1 MTVWEII
8 QQFTH
13 MDFTLIVLDV
23 ATDYEYYSGPA
34 EDVDTDPAGGFLVAA
49 MEPPLRANEVI
60 LYVDVESYEDSAAE
74 IVEDDVLEEL

>member
-23 ATDYEYYSGPA
+23 ATDYEYY
-34 EDVDTDPAGGFLVAA
+34 
-49 MEPPLRANEVI
+49 
-60 LYVDVESYEDSAAE
+60 
-74 IVEDDVLEEL
+74 